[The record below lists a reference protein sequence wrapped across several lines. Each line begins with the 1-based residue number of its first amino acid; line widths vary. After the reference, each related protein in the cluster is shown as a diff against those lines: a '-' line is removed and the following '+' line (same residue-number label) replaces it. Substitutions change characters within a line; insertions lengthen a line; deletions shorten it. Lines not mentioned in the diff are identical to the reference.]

1 MMPSPRFDSV
11 PNWWEVRVHT
21 TAAILLPKSISLPK
35 QFSQLNYNHFELI
48 WQTRLPFWR
57 LFKFESTSISTW
69 ILLSKASK
77 ASVQKKV
84 HKLLRCVWGK
94 LTYNFYSV
102 AVQIRLILWS
112 KRGIN
117 IPPPHP
123 PGIPQAFDWSMHSEG
138 WEFDSSG

>member
-1 MMPSPRFDSV
+1 LGKNPWRNEQKHALNNMHMMPSPRFDSV

-69 ILLSKASK
+69 ILL
-77 ASVQKKV
+77 
-84 HKLLRCVWGK
+84 
-94 LTYNFYSV
+94 
-102 AVQIRLILWS
+102 
-112 KRGIN
+112 
-117 IPPPHP
+117 
-123 PGIPQAFDWSMHSEG
+123 
-138 WEFDSSG
+138 